1 MDQRNSKF
9 EPASS
14 GCATKRSKTIIS
26 VFRTVWQL
34 FHLIIW
40 QDAWY
45 LAFGIL
51 HLACPSVYLVVLA
64 VRPLLFFFNHRR
76 VAILTT
82 SYGGNDY
89 EKRTITTNVKK
100 GYLIYISL
108 NSNLRPESWMIYFR
122 RTRRATGTWCTEWG
136 FPLIF
141 VIEWA
146 SLSEVPLS
154 RWRLRPTLYFICL
167 KPEDSPAGQQAVF
180 MLIKDIEYGHI
191 KRQMPLFVTTS
202 GVLPTA
208 RHLPFCT
215 YALP

>member
-14 GCATKRSKTIIS
+14 RCATKRSETTIIN
-26 VFRTVWQL
+26 VKA
-34 FHLIIW
+34 IIPPHNM
-40 QDAWY
+40 ARC
-45 LAFGIL
+45 LAFGIWP
-51 HLACPSVYLVVLA
+51 AQIYTWSF
-64 VRPLLFFFNHRR
+64 LLFALYYFSSIIVEWPFWLHH
-76 VAILTT
+76 T
-82 SYGGNDY
+82 GGNDY
-89 EKRTITTNVKK
+89 EKRTIITTNVKK

-122 RTRRATGTWCTEWG
+122 HTRRATGTWCTEWG